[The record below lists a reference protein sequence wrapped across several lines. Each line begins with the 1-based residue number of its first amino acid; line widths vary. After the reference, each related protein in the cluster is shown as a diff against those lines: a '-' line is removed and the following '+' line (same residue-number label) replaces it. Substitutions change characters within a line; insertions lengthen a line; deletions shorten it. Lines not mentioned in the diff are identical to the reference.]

1 MRNKAIP
8 LYIVVLGLMLIPTAC
23 SAQMT
28 PLAATP
34 GVARKMLPSRLLT
47 CVLGRATNIDTKKD
61 QVLSD
66 IVYEG
71 RHEFSVMLP
80 SIPVR
85 TAPPPEAVDTP
96 EPVDPRT
103 RIMLDKSGL
112 TKAFPNRF
120 DRVVDMWPERVEM
133 TTTINDPLVNL
144 IIISNIDNSLGT
156 AWLFMTQATDVA
168 TFDMKHI
175 YQGPCKVQIS

>member
-1 MRNKAIP
+1 VKAAP
-8 LYIVVLGLMLIPTAC
+8 A
-23 SAQMT
+23 
-28 PLAATP
+28 
-34 GVARKMLPSRLLT
+34 MLPNRLLT

-61 QVLSD
+61 QKMSD
-66 IVYEG
+66 IIYEG
-71 RHEFSVMLP
+71 RHDFSLMLP

-85 TAPPPEAVDTP
+85 TGPPPEAVDAA

-103 RIMLDKSGL
+103 KIILDKSGL
-112 TKAFPNRF
+112 AKDFPNRF
-120 DRVVDMWPERVEM
+120 DRVVDLWPERVEM

-144 IIISNIDNSLGT
+144 IIVSNIDAAHGT

-175 YQGPCKVQIS
+175 YQGPCNVAVY